1 MLAYNI
7 SMLEP
12 YNISIMEELYLHDG
26 GALLAFRALKYLH
39 GGGATLEPYNISR
52 MEAQC

>member
-12 YNISIMEELYLHDG
+12 YTISMIEEQYLYDG
-26 GALLAFRALKYLH
+26 GAMLA
-39 GGGATLEPYNISR
+39 YNIS
-52 MEAQC
+52 MMKELH